1 MPAFLVF
8 ASTMLLASLDLPIQ
22 GPFPESRPDIS
33 EQSGKKSE
41 TPRKQQDH
49 ALDEAERT
57 DGETGDD
64 EKEKQPEPYIPPPIE
79 KEDSALFAACT
90 TELKAM
96 GAAFSEVNRID
107 DGNGCGIDRP
117 LEVKSLGN
125 GVALSP
131 PGTLRC
137 QAAVNLARWT
147 RDVVAPM
154 LKKAQ
159 PEEILAE
166 VNQASAYVCR
176 KRNGAENGKIS
187 EHAHG
192 HAIDIAGFTFKSGR
206 TFTIAPRQEDS
217 TLNGAFQRAITSA
230 ACLYFSTVL
239 DPGSDKAHET
249 HLHLDTLK
257 RRSGYRYCW

>member
-1 MPAFLVF
+1 M
-8 ASTMLLASLDLPIQ
+8 
-22 GPFPESRPDIS
+22 PESRPDVS
-33 EQSGKKSE
+33 KTSTEDVEKPKD
-41 TPRKQQDH
+41 QQDR
-49 ALDEAERT
+49 AAGKPEPT
-57 DGETGDD
+57 DGETVGD
-64 EKEKQPEPYIPPPIE
+64 EREKQPEPSAPPPIE
-79 KEDSALFAACT
+79 KEDPGLFAACT
-90 TELKAM
+90 AELKAM
-96 GAAFSEVNRID
+96 GAAFSEVKRID
-107 DGNGCGIDRP
+107 DGDGCGIDRP
-117 LEVKSLGN
+117 IDVKSLGS
-125 GVALSP
+125 GIVLSP

-137 QAAVNLARWT
+137 HAAVNLARWT

-159 PEEILAE
+159 PQEILAE

-176 KRNGAENGKIS
+176 KRNGAETGKVS

-217 TLNGAFQRAITSA
+217 TLNGAFQRAIASA

-257 RRSGYRYCW
+257 RKGGYRYCW